1 MGDLTPEAAAE
12 LLKTADTQLV
22 DVRTPPE
29 HAAERIAGDR
39 LIELDRLPAEAGSI
53 DRERPL
59 IFYCKTGA
67 RSALATDAFR
77 GAGYDAH
84 NLAGGIEAWVARGLP
99 VEPED
104 GGSAAH

>member
-1 MGDLTPEAAAE
+1 MSDLTPEAASE
-12 LLKTADTQLV
+12 LLREPGTQLI
-22 DVRTPPE
+22 DVRTIPE
-29 HAAERIAGDR
+29 HAAARIAGD
-39 LIELDRLPAEAGSI
+39 LHIELDHLPAQAGSL
-53 DRERPL
+53 DRERPV

-84 NLAGGIEAWVARGLP
+84 NLAGGIEAWAARGLP
-99 VEPED
+99 VEAGD